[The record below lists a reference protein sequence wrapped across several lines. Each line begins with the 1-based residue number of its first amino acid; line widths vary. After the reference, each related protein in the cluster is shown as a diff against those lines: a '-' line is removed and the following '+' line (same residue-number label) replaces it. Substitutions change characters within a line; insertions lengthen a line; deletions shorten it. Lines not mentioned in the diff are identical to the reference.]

1 MQASLL
7 KRSAIAGLLLAG
19 VACARNNSDDAEIGA
34 ARDSTAVTSDS
45 ANSNETGVRVTSDS
59 ASSNQTGSGVNSD
72 SVYSNQ
78 PGARVTSDSA
88 GNNQTRSGVTSD
100 SAASNQTESGVTDS
114 SGRSTLGPGAQ
125 QTRPDQG
132 QPVTSK
138 GDTVNPGIDSS
149 TTPR

>member
-1 MQASLL
+1 MRVSLL
-7 KRSAIAGLLLAG
+7 KRSAIVGLLVTGA
-19 VACARNNSDDAEIGA
+19 ACARNNSDDAEIGA

-45 ANSNETGVRVTSDS
+45 GSSNQPGSRINSDSVSSSQTGSGVTSDS
-59 ASSNQTGSGVNSD
+59 AGSNRT
-72 SVYSNQ
+72 
-78 PGARVTSDSA
+78 GARVTSDSA
-88 GNNQTRSGVTSD
+88 TGNQSGSAVTSD
-100 SAASNQTESGVTDS
+100 SASSNQTESGVTDS

-138 GDTVNPGIDSS
+138 GDTVNTGVDSS